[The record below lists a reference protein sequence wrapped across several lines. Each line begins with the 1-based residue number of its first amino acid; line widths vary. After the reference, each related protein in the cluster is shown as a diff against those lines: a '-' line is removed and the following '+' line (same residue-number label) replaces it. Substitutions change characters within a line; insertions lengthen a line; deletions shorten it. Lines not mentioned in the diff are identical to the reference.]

1 MFTREKKTSA
11 PKVTCSL
18 KGHAWSGT
26 SQWLGAAQG
35 MLLQGESTA
44 CEVLL
49 GTDTARPEVT
59 LHHVTSLPL
68 VLLS

>member
-18 KGHAWSGT
+18 KGHAWSVT

-35 MLLQGESTA
+35 TLLQGASTA
-44 CEVLL
+44 CEVL
-49 GTDTARPEVT
+49 GTDMARPEVT